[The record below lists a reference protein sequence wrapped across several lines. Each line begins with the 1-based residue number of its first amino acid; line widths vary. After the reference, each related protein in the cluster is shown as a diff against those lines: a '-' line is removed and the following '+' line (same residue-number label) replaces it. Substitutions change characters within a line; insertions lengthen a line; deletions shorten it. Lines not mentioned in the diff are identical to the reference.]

1 VPQRLDAQVGDAREV
16 ADREPCCH
24 QAIVNPPLTGQ
35 STAPDSTEVIE
46 HYGDTIVRG
55 RYDGTF
61 DKTNLPD
68 ELILTGYPLGS
79 VRARTGRPAF

>member
-1 VPQRLDAQVGDAREV
+1 VGDAREV

-68 ELILTGYPLGS
+68 ELILTGYFT
-79 VRARTGRPAF
+79 VRDGKIVSLIVIHNIPAAW